1 MVLLLLCGLLLE
13 NKWVTFTYGSS
24 ASFPASDVP
33 WITQSREILTATY
46 LRSLPILGWALCA
59 LAPSS
64 VSGGHLKLLICVQ
77 ATGMNRRV
85 SYRGELVTDLSQAP

>member
-13 NKWVTFTYGSS
+13 NKWVTFTYGLS

-33 WITQSREILTATY
+33 WITQGREILTATY

-64 VSGGHLKLLICVQ
+64 DSGGHLKLLICVQ